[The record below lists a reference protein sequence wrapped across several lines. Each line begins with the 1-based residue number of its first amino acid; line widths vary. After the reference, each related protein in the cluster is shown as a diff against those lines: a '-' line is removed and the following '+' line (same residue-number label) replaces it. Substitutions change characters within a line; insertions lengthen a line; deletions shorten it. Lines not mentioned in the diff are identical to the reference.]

1 MPNLLAIVVVSL
13 GSEMWPWHDI
23 VAWVANLI
31 LAAVATVGV
40 FIALATLRKLERQ
53 TKASEDS
60 AKAQMNADRAW
71 VMASVAGDPA
81 EPLVDNLA
89 KGIHPGIVW
98 RLQIFGNTPAK
109 ITRTQIRCRIVD
121 CDPAM
126 VFQPLLEPTP
136 VYPTDDNHV
145 EGKVVSPPGHTAL
158 INVSVEFVPNT
169 ELKSS
174 LYQVQMGG
182 AFLISYGR
190 VEYQD
195 AFGRSGLTQFCAI
208 YTPYRGG
215 VISSPDGTVLN
226 PVGFHIGG
234 PSAYNYNE

>member
-1 MPNLLAIVVVSL
+1 MSWLVTVALMYES
-13 GSEMWPWHDI
+13 WPWHDI

-31 LAAVATVGV
+31 LAAVATAGV

-81 EPLVDNLA
+81 EPLVENLA
-89 KGIHPGIVW
+89 TKGIHPGIVW
-98 RLQIFGNTPAK
+98 RLRIFGNTPAK

-121 CDPAM
+121 CDPAN
-126 VFQPLLEPTP
+126 VFQPLLEPAP
-136 VYPTDDNHV
+136 VYHPDQNRV
-145 EGKVVSPPGHTAL
+145 EGKVVSPPGHTML
-158 INVSVEFVPNT
+158 VNVPVERVPNI
-169 ELKSS
+169 ELKNS

-182 AFLISYGR
+182 AFLVSYGR

-195 AFGRSGLTQFCAI
+195 AFGRNGVTQFCAI
-208 YTPYRGG
+208 YKPHSGG
-215 VISSPDGTVLN
+215 VITSPDGTVLN

-234 PSAYNYNE
+234 SSAYNYNE